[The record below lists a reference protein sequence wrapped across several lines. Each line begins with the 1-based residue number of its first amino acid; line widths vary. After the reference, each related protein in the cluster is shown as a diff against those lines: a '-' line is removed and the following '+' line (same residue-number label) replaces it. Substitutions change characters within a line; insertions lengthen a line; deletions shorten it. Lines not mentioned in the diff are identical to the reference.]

1 VQDVTAAVIY
11 KDGKVLLTR
20 RAPGEKHAGWW
31 ELPGG
36 KIESGETP
44 EHCLQRE
51 LMEELGIDAAV
62 GALAAESIFA
72 YDTGSIR
79 LLAYQAE
86 IISGQITLCV
96 HDEYCWVDPLQLDTF
111 RLLPA
116 DKPVAEKLAKKLAKR
131 DSSNNINKA

>member
-1 VQDVTAAVIY
+1 MQDVTAAVIY
-11 KDGKVLLTR
+11 NDGKVLLTR

-31 ELPGG
+31 EFPGG
-36 KIESGETP
+36 KIEDGETP

-51 LMEELGIDAAV
+51 LMEELGIDTAV

-86 IISGQITLCV
+86 IISGQLTLHV
-96 HDEYCWVDPLQLDTF
+96 HDEYRWVDPSQLFTF

-116 DKPVAEKLAKKLAKR
+116 DKPIAEKLR
-131 DSSNNINKA
+131 ETDTYNKIDKA